1 MALLQWIALS
11 KKKELTHI
19 ITAKWK
25 TEEASHQRKIKEKNR
40 LISTKTDTDR
50 KQTETKVSD

>member
-1 MALLQWIALS
+1 MYGLTTLGSIVQ
-11 KKKELTHI
+11 KKEPTHV

-25 TEEASHQRKIKEKNR
+25 TEEVSPQRKIKYKEKNR

-50 KQTETKVSD
+50 K